1 MKVGGNMELAKAS
14 WTIAI
19 IIIVGYYL
27 YKLIPK
33 PRK

>member
-1 MKVGGNMELAKAS
+1 MKAGGNMELAKAS

-27 YKLIPK
+27 YKFKPK
-33 PRK
+33 QRG